1 MWKFLRVDITDINPS
16 LPRETFSETELE
28 NLANLII
35 EMGGLIRPAI
45 LKKADNKKVDERYNI
60 ISGDLEYYASVIAN
74 QKVPDIEMINAF
86 VVDKEA
92 ESIALQQMKLLSSSP
107 GLITT
112 PEKTDN
118 PLELRMSNLEK
129 RLETHLQA
137 IREEYQKEIKRLEE
151 KIIISPPSPPSHPS
165 PPSPPSHPSPPSPP
179 SKSILELLNSCDTN
193 QLKKVGI
200 PPASVNDFLKK
211 RSEKPFDSLEDI
223 LNRPVSGVKEKRLIK
238 LVDYLLTSN

>member
-16 LPRETFSETELE
+16 VPRENFSETELE

-35 EMGGLIRPAI
+35 EIGGIVRPAI
-45 LKKADNKKVDERYNI
+45 LKKADNKKVDERYDI

-92 ESIALQQMKLLSSSP
+92 ENIALQQIQLLSSSP
-107 GLITT
+107 ALITMS
-112 PEKTDN
+112 EKTEN
-118 PLELRMSNLEK
+118 PLELRISNLEK
-129 RLETHLQA
+129 RLETQLQV

-151 KIIISPPSPPSHPS
+151 KIIVSPPS
-165 PPSPPSHPSPPSPP
+165 
-179 SKSILELLNSCDTN
+179 SKLTPTLTSTSTSTSTSILELLNTCDAN
-193 QLKKVGI
+193 QIKKAGI
-200 PPASVNDFLKK
+200 TQKVAGNFLKTRK
-211 RSEKPFDSLEDI
+211 DKPFISTDDI
-223 LNRPVSGVKEKRLIK
+223 IDRVDGMGEKTLNK

>member
-16 LPRETFSETELE
+16 VPRETFSETELE

-92 ESIALQQMKLLSSSP
+92 ENIALQQIQLLSPSP

-118 PLELRMSNLEK
+118 PLELRVSNLEK
-129 RLETHLQA
+129 RLETQLQA

-151 KIIISPPSPPSHPS
+151 KIIILPPPPPA
-165 PPSPPSHPSPPSPP
+165 
-179 SKSILELLNSCDTN
+179 SKSILELLNTCDAN
-193 QLKKVGI
+193 QLKKAGI

-211 RSEKPFDSLEDI
+211 RSEKPFDSLEDV

>member
-16 LPRETFSETELE
+16 VARETFSETELE

-74 QKVPDIEMINAF
+74 QKLPDIEMINAF
-86 VVDKEA
+86 VVDVEA
-92 ESIALQQMKLLSSSP
+92 ENIALEQMQLLSPSP

-112 PEKTDN
+112 HEKIDN

-129 RLETHLQA
+129 RLETQLQA

-151 KIIISPPSPPSHPS
+151 KIIISPPPPPPS
-165 PPSPPSHPSPPSPP
+165 
-179 SKSILELLNSCDTN
+179 SKSILELLNTCDYN
-193 QLKKVGI
+193 QLIKAGI
-200 PPASVNDFLKK
+200 NKTVTGNFLKRQK
-211 RSEKPFDSLEDI
+211 DKPFSSLNDI
-223 LNRPVSGVKEKRLIK
+223 VAGVQGMGEKTLLK
-238 LVDYLLTSN
+238 LMDYLLTYN

>member
-35 EMGGLIRPAI
+35 EMGGIIRPAI

-92 ESIALQQMKLLSSSP
+92 ESIALQQIQLLSPSP
-107 GLITT
+107 GLITK
-112 PEKTDN
+112 PEKIDN

-129 RLETHLQA
+129 RLETQLQA

-151 KIIISPPSPPSHPS
+151 KIIIYPPPP
-165 PPSPPSHPSPPSPP
+165 PP
-179 SKSILELLNSCDTN
+179 SKSILELLNSCDAN

-211 RSEKPFDSLEDI
+211 RSEKPFDSLEDV

-238 LVDYLLTSN
+238 LIDYLLTSN

>member
-92 ESIALQQMKLLSSSP
+92 ENIALQQMQLLSPSP

-118 PLELRMSNLEK
+118 PLELRVSNLEK
-129 RLETHLQA
+129 RLETQLQA

-151 KIIISPPSPPSHPS
+151 KIIISPPP
-165 PPSPPSHPSPPSPP
+165 PP
-179 SKSILELLNSCDTN
+179 SKSILELLNSCDAN
-193 QLKKVGI
+193 QLKKGRI

>member
-35 EMGGLIRPAI
+35 EMGGIIRPAI

-92 ESIALQQMKLLSSSP
+92 ESIALQQIQLLSSSP
-107 GLITT
+107 RLITR
-112 PEKTDN
+112 PEKIDN
-118 PLELRMSNLEK
+118 PLELRMSNLAK
-129 RLETHLQA
+129 RLETQLQA

-151 KIIISPPSPPSHPS
+151 KIIISPPSPPS
-165 PPSPPSHPSPPSPP
+165 PP
-179 SKSILELLNSCDTN
+179 SKSILELLNTCDAN
-193 QLKKVGI
+193 QLRKAGI

-211 RSEKPFDSLEDI
+211 RSEKPFDSVEDI
-223 LNRPVSGVKEKRLIK
+223 QRGVTGIGQVRLAK
-238 LVDYLLTSN
+238 LIDYLLTYN

>member
-16 LPRETFSETELE
+16 VARETFSETELE

-92 ESIALQQMKLLSSSP
+92 ESIALQQMKLLSPSP
-107 GLITT
+107 ALITR
-112 PEKTDN
+112 PEKIDN

-129 RLETHLQA
+129 RLETQLQA

-151 KIIISPPSPPSHPS
+151 KIMISPPPP
-165 PPSPPSHPSPPSPP
+165 PP
-179 SKSILELLNSCDTN
+179 SKSILELLNSCDAN
-193 QLKKVGI
+193 QLKKAGI

-238 LVDYLLTSN
+238 LVDYLLTYN

>member
-35 EMGGLIRPAI
+35 EMGGIIRPAI

-92 ESIALQQMKLLSSSP
+92 ESIALQQIQLLSPSP
-107 GLITT
+107 GLITK
-112 PEKTDN
+112 PEKIDN

-129 RLETHLQA
+129 RLETQLQA
-137 IREEYQKEIKRLEE
+137 IREEYQI
-151 KIIISPPSPPSHPS
+151 
-165 PPSPPSHPSPPSPP
+165 
-179 SKSILELLNSCDTN
+179 
-193 QLKKVGI
+193 
-200 PPASVNDFLKK
+200 NDFLKK
-211 RSEKPFDSLEDI
+211 RSEKPFDSLEDV

-238 LVDYLLTSN
+238 LIDYLLTSN

>member
-16 LPRETFSETELE
+16 VARETFSETELE
-28 NLANLII
+28 NLADLII
-35 EMGGLIRPAI
+35 EMGGIIRPAI

-74 QKVPDIEMINAF
+74 KKVPDIEMINAF

-92 ESIALQQMKLLSSSP
+92 ENIALMQLLSRDK
-107 GLITT
+107 II
-112 PEKTDN
+112 DN

-129 RLETHLQA
+129 RLETQLQA

-151 KIIISPPSPPSHPS
+151 KIPPPPPS
-165 PPSPPSHPSPPSPP
+165 
-179 SKSILELLNSCDTN
+179 SKSILELLNTCDAN
-193 QLKKVGI
+193 QLKKGGI
-200 PPASVNDFLKK
+200 LPASVNDFLKK

-238 LVDYLLTSN
+238 LVDYLLTYN

>member
-16 LPRETFSETELE
+16 VPRETFSETELE

-92 ESIALQQMKLLSSSP
+92 ENIALQQIQLLSPSP

-118 PLELRMSNLEK
+118 PLELRVSNLEK
-129 RLETHLQA
+129 RLETQLQA

-151 KIIISPPSPPSHPS
+151 KIIISPPSPPS
-165 PPSPPSHPSPPSPP
+165 
-179 SKSILELLNSCDTN
+179 KSILELLNSCDAN

-211 RSEKPFDSLEDI
+211 RSEKPFDSLEDV

>member
-16 LPRETFSETELE
+16 VPRETFSETELE

-45 LKKADNKKVDERYNI
+45 LKKADNKKVDERYNL

-92 ESIALQQMKLLSSSP
+92 ENIALQQIQLLSPSP

-118 PLELRMSNLEK
+118 PLELRVSNLEK
-129 RLETHLQA
+129 RLETQLQA

-151 KIIISPPSPPSHPS
+151 KIIILPPPPPA
-165 PPSPPSHPSPPSPP
+165 
-179 SKSILELLNSCDTN
+179 SKSILELLNTCDAN
-193 QLKKVGI
+193 QLKKAGI

-211 RSEKPFDSLEDI
+211 RSEKPFDSVEDI
-223 LNRPVSGVKEKRLIK
+223 RKRRVTGIGQVRLAK
-238 LVDYLLTSN
+238 LVDYLLTHN

>member
-16 LPRETFSETELE
+16 VPREAFSETELE

-92 ESIALQQMKLLSSSP
+92 ENIALQQMQLLSPSL

-112 PEKTDN
+112 HEKTDN

-129 RLETHLQA
+129 RLETQLQA

-151 KIIISPPSPPSHPS
+151 KIVISPPPSS
-165 PPSPPSHPSPPSPP
+165 TP
-179 SKSILELLNSCDTN
+179 SKPILELLNTCDSN
-193 QLKKVGI
+193 LLKKAGI
-200 PPASVNDFLKK
+200 NKTVTTNFLK
-211 RSEKPFDSLEDI
+211 EKPFVSLDDI
-223 LNRPVSGVKEKRLIK
+223 IVRVDKMGAATLIK
-238 LVDYLLTSN
+238 LMDYLLTSN

>member
-35 EMGGLIRPAI
+35 EMGGIIRPAI

-92 ESIALQQMKLLSSSP
+92 ESIALQQIQLLSSSP
-107 GLITT
+107 RLITR
-112 PEKTDN
+112 PEKIDN
-118 PLELRMSNLEK
+118 TLELRMSNLEK
-129 RLETHLQA
+129 RLETQLQA

-151 KIIISPPSPPSHPS
+151 KIIISPPSPPS
-165 PPSPPSHPSPPSPP
+165 PP
-179 SKSILELLNSCDTN
+179 SKSILELLNSCDAN

-211 RSEKPFDSLEDI
+211 RSEKPFDSLEDV

-238 LVDYLLTSN
+238 LIDYLLTSN

>member
-35 EMGGLIRPAI
+35 EMGGIIRPAI

-92 ESIALQQMKLLSSSP
+92 ESIALQQIQLLSSSP
-107 GLITT
+107 RLITR
-112 PEKTDN
+112 PEKIDN
-118 PLELRMSNLEK
+118 TLELRMSNLEK
-129 RLETHLQA
+129 RLETQLQA

-151 KIIISPPSPPSHPS
+151 KIIISPPSPPS
-165 PPSPPSHPSPPSPP
+165 
-179 SKSILELLNSCDTN
+179 KSILELLNSCDAN

-211 RSEKPFDSLEDI
+211 RSEKPFDSLEDV

-238 LVDYLLTSN
+238 LIDYLLTSN

>member
-35 EMGGLIRPAI
+35 EMGGLIRPVI

-92 ESIALQQMKLLSSSP
+92 ENIALQQIQLLSPSP

-118 PLELRMSNLEK
+118 PLELRVSNLEK
-129 RLETHLQA
+129 RLETQLQA

-151 KIIISPPSPPSHPS
+151 KIIISAAPP
-165 PPSPPSHPSPPSPP
+165 PPSPP
-179 SKSILELLNSCDTN
+179 SKSILELLNSCDAN
-193 QLKKVGI
+193 QLKKAGI
-200 PPASVNDFLKK
+200 PATSVNDFLKK
-211 RSEKPFDSLEDI
+211 RSEKPFDSLEDV

-238 LVDYLLTSN
+238 LIDYLLTSN

>member
-35 EMGGLIRPAI
+35 EMGGIIRPAI

-112 PEKTDN
+112 PEKTNN

-129 RLETHLQA
+129 RLETQLQA

-151 KIIISPPSPPSHPS
+151 KIIISPPSPPS
-165 PPSPPSHPSPPSPP
+165 PP
-179 SKSILELLNSCDTN
+179 SKSILELLNTCDAN
-193 QLKKVGI
+193 QLRKAGI

>member
-45 LKKADNKKVDERYNI
+45 LKKADNKKVDERYDI

-74 QKVPDIEMINAF
+74 QKAPDIEMINAF

-92 ESIALQQMKLLSSSP
+92 ENIALQQMKLLSSSP

-112 PEKTDN
+112 PEKTNN

-129 RLETHLQA
+129 RLETQLQA

-151 KIIISPPSPPSHPS
+151 KIIISPPSH
-165 PPSPPSHPSPPSPP
+165 PSPP
-179 SKSILELLNSCDTN
+179 SKSILELLNTCDAN
-193 QLKKVGI
+193 QLNKARI

>member
-16 LPRETFSETELE
+16 VPRETFSETELE

-45 LKKADNKKVDERYNI
+45 LKKADNKKVDERYDI

-92 ESIALQQMKLLSSSP
+92 ENIALEQIQLLSPFP

-112 PEKTDN
+112 PEKIDN

-129 RLETHLQA
+129 RLETQLQT
-137 IREEYQKEIKRLEE
+137 IREEYQKEIKKLEE
-151 KIIISPPSPPSHPS
+151 KIIISPPPPPPSYA
-165 PPSPPSHPSPPSPP
+165 P
-179 SKSILELLNSCDTN
+179 SKSILELLNSCDAN
-193 QLKKVGI
+193 QLEKAKIKNKTVT
-200 PPASVNDFLKK
+200 ANFLKRQK
-211 RSEKPFDSLEDI
+211 DKPFSSLSDI
-223 LNRPVSGVKEKRLIK
+223 VAVVEGMGEKTLIK
-238 LVDYLLTSN
+238 LMDYLLTSN

>member
-35 EMGGLIRPAI
+35 EMGGIIRPAI

-92 ESIALQQMKLLSSSP
+92 ESIA
-107 GLITT
+107 
-112 PEKTDN
+112 
-118 PLELRMSNLEK
+118 ELRMSNLEK
-129 RLETHLQA
+129 RLETQLQA

-151 KIIISPPSPPSHPS
+151 KIIISPPSPPS
-165 PPSPPSHPSPPSPP
+165 PP
-179 SKSILELLNSCDTN
+179 SKSILELLNSCDAN

-211 RSEKPFDSLEDI
+211 RSEKPFDSLEDV

-238 LVDYLLTSN
+238 LIDYLLTSN

>member
-16 LPRETFSETELE
+16 VPRETFSETELE

-45 LKKADNKKVDERYNI
+45 LKKADNKKVDERYNL

-92 ESIALQQMKLLSSSP
+92 ENIALQQIQLLSPSP

-118 PLELRMSNLEK
+118 PLELRVSNLEK
-129 RLETHLQA
+129 RLETQLQA

-151 KIIISPPSPPSHPS
+151 KIIILPPPPPA
-165 PPSPPSHPSPPSPP
+165 
-179 SKSILELLNSCDTN
+179 SKSILELLNTCDAN
-193 QLKKVGI
+193 QLKKAGI

-211 RSEKPFDSLEDI
+211 RSEKPFDSLEDV

-238 LVDYLLTSN
+238 LVDYLLTAN

>member
-16 LPRETFSETELE
+16 VPRETFSETELE

-35 EMGGLIRPAI
+35 EMGGIIRPAI

-92 ESIALQQMKLLSSSP
+92 ESIALQQMKLLSPSP
-107 GLITT
+107 ALITR
-112 PEKTDN
+112 PEKIDN

-129 RLETHLQA
+129 RLETQLQA

-151 KIIISPPSPPSHPS
+151 KIIISPPSH
-165 PPSPPSHPSPPSPP
+165 PSPP
-179 SKSILELLNSCDTN
+179 SKSILELLNSCDAN
-193 QLKKVGI
+193 QLRKAGI

>member
-92 ESIALQQMKLLSSSP
+92 ENIALQQIQLLSPSP
-107 GLITT
+107 GLITRS
-112 PEKTDN
+112 EKIDN

-129 RLETHLQA
+129 RLETQLQA

-151 KIIISPPSPPSHPS
+151 KIIISPPSPPS
-165 PPSPPSHPSPPSPP
+165 
-179 SKSILELLNSCDTN
+179 KSILELLNSCDAN
-193 QLKKVGI
+193 QLKKAGI
-200 PPASVNDFLKK
+200 NRTVTGNFIKVRKDKLFI
-211 RSEKPFDSLEDI
+211 SLDDI
-223 LNRPVSGVKEKRLIK
+223 TDRVDKMGAATLIK
-238 LVDYLLTSN
+238 LIDYLLTSN

>member
-16 LPRETFSETELE
+16 VTRETFSETELE

-35 EMGGLIRPAI
+35 EMGGIIRPTI
-45 LKKADNKKVDERYNI
+45 LKKADNKKVDERYDI

-92 ESIALQQMKLLSSSP
+92 ENIALQQMQLLSP
-107 GLITT
+107 DKII
-112 PEKTDN
+112 DN

-129 RLETHLQA
+129 RLETQLQA

-151 KIIISPPSPPSHPS
+151 KIIISPPS
-165 PPSPPSHPSPPSPP
+165 
-179 SKSILELLNSCDTN
+179 KSILELLNTCDAN
-193 QLKKVGI
+193 QLKKAGI
-200 PPASVNDFLKK
+200 NKTVTGNFLK
-211 RSEKPFDSLEDI
+211 EKPFVSLDDI
-223 LNRPVSGVKEKRLIK
+223 TERVDKMGAATLIK
-238 LVDYLLTSN
+238 LMDYLLTSN

>member
-16 LPRETFSETELE
+16 VPRETFSETELE

-92 ESIALQQMKLLSSSP
+92 ENIALQQMQLLSP
-107 GLITT
+107 DKII
-112 PEKTDN
+112 DN
-118 PLELRMSNLEK
+118 PLGLRMSNLEK
-129 RLETHLQA
+129 RLETQLQA

-151 KIIISPPSPPSHPS
+151 KIIISPPP
-165 PPSPPSHPSPPSPP
+165 PP
-179 SKSILELLNSCDTN
+179 SKSILELLNTCDAN
-193 QLKKVGI
+193 QLKKAGI
-200 PPASVNDFLKK
+200 NRTVTANFLK
-211 RSEKPFDSLEDI
+211 EKPFVSLNDI
-223 LNRPVSGVKEKRLIK
+223 TERVDKMGAATLIK
-238 LVDYLLTSN
+238 LMDYLLTSN

>member
-16 LPRETFSETELE
+16 VPRETFSEAELE

-35 EMGGLIRPAI
+35 KMGGLIRPAI
-45 LKKADNKKVDERYNI
+45 LKKADNKKVDERYDI

-92 ESIALQQMKLLSSSP
+92 ESIALQQMKLLSPSP
-107 GLITT
+107 ALITR
-112 PEKTDN
+112 PEKIDN

-129 RLETHLQA
+129 RLETQLQA

-151 KIIISPPSPPSHPS
+151 KIIISPPSH
-165 PPSPPSHPSPPSPP
+165 PSPP
-179 SKSILELLNSCDTN
+179 SKSILELLNTCDAN
-193 QLKKVGI
+193 QLNKARI

>member
-16 LPRETFSETELE
+16 VARETFSETELE
-28 NLANLII
+28 NLASLII
-35 EMGGLIRPAI
+35 EMGGIIRPAI

-92 ESIALQQMKLLSSSP
+92 ENIALMQLLYRDK
-107 GLITT
+107 II
-112 PEKTDN
+112 DN

-129 RLETHLQA
+129 RLETQLQA

-151 KIIISPPSPPSHPS
+151 KIPPPPPS
-165 PPSPPSHPSPPSPP
+165 
-179 SKSILELLNSCDTN
+179 SKSILELLNTCDAN
-193 QLKKVGI
+193 QLKKGGI
-200 PPASVNDFLKK
+200 LPASVNDFLKK

-238 LVDYLLTSN
+238 LVDYLLTYN

>member
-16 LPRETFSETELE
+16 VPRETFSETELE

-35 EMGGLIRPAI
+35 EMGGIIRPAI
-45 LKKADNKKVDERYNI
+45 LKKADNKKVDERYDI

-107 GLITT
+107 GLITR
-112 PEKTDN
+112 PEKIDN

-129 RLETHLQA
+129 RLETQLQA

-151 KIIISPPSPPSHPS
+151 KIIILPPPPPA
-165 PPSPPSHPSPPSPP
+165 
-179 SKSILELLNSCDTN
+179 SKSILELLNTCDAN
-193 QLKKVGI
+193 QLKKAGI

>member
-35 EMGGLIRPAI
+35 KMGGLIRPAI
-45 LKKADNKKVDERYNI
+45 LKKADNKKVDERYDI

-92 ESIALQQMKLLSSSP
+92 ESIALQQMKLLSPSP
-107 GLITT
+107 ALITT
-112 PEKTDN
+112 HEKIDN

-129 RLETHLQA
+129 RLETQLQA

-151 KIIISPPSPPSHPS
+151 KIPPPPPS
-165 PPSPPSHPSPPSPP
+165 
-179 SKSILELLNSCDTN
+179 SKSILELLNTCDAN
-193 QLKKVGI
+193 QLKKAGI
-200 PPASVNDFLKK
+200 NKTVTGNFQK
-211 RSEKPFDSLEDI
+211 EKPFVSLDDI
-223 LNRPVSGVKEKRLIK
+223 IDRVDKMGAATLIK
-238 LVDYLLTSN
+238 LMDYLLTSN

>member
-35 EMGGLIRPAI
+35 KMGGLIRPAI
-45 LKKADNKKVDERYNI
+45 LKKADNKKVDERYDI

-92 ESIALQQMKLLSSSP
+92 ESIALQQMKLLSPSP
-107 GLITT
+107 ALITT
-112 PEKTDN
+112 HEKIDN

-129 RLETHLQA
+129 RLETQLQA

-151 KIIISPPSPPSHPS
+151 KIIISPPSPPS
-165 PPSPPSHPSPPSPP
+165 PPSYPSPP
-179 SKSILELLNSCDTN
+179 SKSILELLNTCDAN
-193 QLKKVGI
+193 QLRKAGI

-211 RSEKPFDSLEDI
+211 RSEKPFDSVEDI
-223 LNRPVSGVKEKRLIK
+223 QRGVTGIGQVRLAK
-238 LVDYLLTSN
+238 LIDYLLTSN

>member
-35 EMGGLIRPAI
+35 KMGGLIRPAI
-45 LKKADNKKVDERYNI
+45 LKKADNKKVDERYDI

-92 ESIALQQMKLLSSSP
+92 ESIALQQMKLLSPSP
-107 GLITT
+107 ALITT
-112 PEKTDN
+112 HEKIDN

-129 RLETHLQA
+129 RLETQLQA

-151 KIIISPPSPPSHPS
+151 KIIISPPSPPS
-165 PPSPPSHPSPPSPP
+165 PP
-179 SKSILELLNSCDTN
+179 SKSILELLNTCDAN
-193 QLKKVGI
+193 QLRKAGI

-211 RSEKPFDSLEDI
+211 RSEKPFDSVEDI
-223 LNRPVSGVKEKRLIK
+223 QRGVTGIGQVRLAK
-238 LVDYLLTSN
+238 LIDYLLTYN

>member
-1 MWKFLRVDITDINPS
+1 MWKFLRVDITAINPS

-35 EMGGLIRPAI
+35 EMGGIIRPAI

-92 ESIALQQMKLLSSSP
+92 ESIALQQMKLLSPSP
-107 GLITT
+107 ALITR
-112 PEKTDN
+112 PEKIDN

-129 RLETHLQA
+129 RLETQLQA

-151 KIIISPPSPPSHPS
+151 KIIISPPSPPS
-165 PPSPPSHPSPPSPP
+165 
-179 SKSILELLNSCDTN
+179 KSILELLNSCDAN

-211 RSEKPFDSLEDI
+211 RSEKPFDSLEDV

-238 LVDYLLTSN
+238 LIDYLLTSN